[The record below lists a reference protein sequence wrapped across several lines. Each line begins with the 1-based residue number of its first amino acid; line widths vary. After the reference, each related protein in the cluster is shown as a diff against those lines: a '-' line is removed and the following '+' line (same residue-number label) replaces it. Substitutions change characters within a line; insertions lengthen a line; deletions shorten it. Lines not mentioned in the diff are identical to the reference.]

1 MRRIAARYVRF
12 CGRLA
17 WVADHVAALLLAS
30 VVLINAAQIACRYVF
45 AIPIIWSEETM
56 RYAMVWT
63 VFLAGS
69 TLVLRNE
76 HLATGWEP
84 RNRRVRQGLGIVRF
98 LLIGGF
104 GALLARYGLPLAVS
118 NARFVS
124 PAAEIPMVVPYLGI
138 GVGAVLMV
146 LYALARLV
154 HPAPDDPTEPG

>member
-1 MRRIAARYVRF
+1 MSEQFPITILVAPADAGQRLDQFLVARLDVSRARVQQLIAQEK
-12 CGRLA
+12 
-17 WVADHVAALLLAS
+17 
-30 VVLINAAQIACRYVF
+30 VLVNEAAAQIACRYVF

-104 GALLARYGLPLAVS
+104 GALLS
-118 NARFVS
+118 Q
-124 PAAEIPMVVPYLGI
+124 E
-138 GVGAVLMV
+138 
-146 LYALARLV
+146 
-154 HPAPDDPTEPG
+154 